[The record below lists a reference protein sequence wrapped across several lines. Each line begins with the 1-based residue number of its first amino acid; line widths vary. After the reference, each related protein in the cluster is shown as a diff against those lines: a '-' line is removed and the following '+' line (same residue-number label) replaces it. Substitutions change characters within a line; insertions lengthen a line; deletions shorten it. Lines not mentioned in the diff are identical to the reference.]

1 MRINFLHIS
10 TLNSTLS
17 GSLFNVQFE
26 LLFLHKHCYVG
37 ELFHPKSSQE
47 WRRKK
52 KKKNNMEKCCDNRAL
67 SSKSNEDIFNVFDPE
82 FKKDNRNLVQLHFPC
97 RKNRHSACSLSL
109 NGEVSL

>member
-1 MRINFLHIS
+1 MRINFFHIS
-10 TLNSTLS
+10 TINSILS

-52 KKKNNMEKCCDNRAL
+52 KIMEKCCDNRAL
-67 SSKSNEDIFNVFDPE
+67 SSKSNEGIIFNVFDPE
-82 FKKDNRNLVQLHFPC
+82 FKKDNRNLVQPHFPC
-97 RKNRHSACSLSL
+97 RKK
-109 NGEVSL
+109 